1 MQQISGTLTFVIS
14 DHFTYSVWECR
25 SVLGCARICA
35 VVSRYVQVCV
45 GVCKYT
51 QACTGVQ
58 RGGQKWL
65 GVCECVCVWDEF
77 SEYLLENSLY
87 QGLYISGL

>member
-1 MQQISGTLTFVIS
+1 M
-14 DHFTYSVWECR
+14 
-25 SVLGCARICA
+25 LGCARICA

-58 RGGQKWL
+58 GCGQKWL
-65 GVCECVCVWDEF
+65 GVCECVWDEF

-87 QGLYISGL
+87 QGLPQPFGCLLLPIDIIKLVIFFLRRSQI